1 MVNDILYNVQRKPR
15 DEAKCTRSKHNTTK
29 NSPKKTC
36 EISGAKLFSK
46 NTDHNL
52 WGLLVGFWNKLE
64 VKRNCIVVQ

>member
-52 WGLLVGFWNKLE
+52 
-64 VKRNCIVVQ
+64 